1 MLQTYIKN
9 FTQALRYEYASSG
22 VTIQHLAPMFV
33 ATKMNHFSEKIYRKS
48 FFVPDPRS
56 YSKYAVSMLGKLDDS
71 SGYWTHGLQVIWE
84 FWNSLDKKVK
94 LISLRIKHF

>member
-48 FFVPDPRS
+48 LFVPDPRS

-71 SGYWTHGLQVIWE
+71 SGYWTHGIQVI
-84 FWNSLDKKVK
+84 
-94 LISLRIKHF
+94 